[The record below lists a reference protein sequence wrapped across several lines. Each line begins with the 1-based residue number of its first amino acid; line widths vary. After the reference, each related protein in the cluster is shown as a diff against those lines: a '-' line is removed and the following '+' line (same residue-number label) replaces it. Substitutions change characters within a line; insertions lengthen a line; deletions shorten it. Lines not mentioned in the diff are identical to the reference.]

1 MTERVHSL
9 LLFSNKPSSPDRHQN
24 HTMRSIITP
33 TIYTLFAIFLTSTL
47 LSAQTPTRTPKIEEE
62 TEVVKVESRLI
73 VVPVA
78 VTNAAGEPMTGL
90 TQQDFRLSEEG
101 KNQTIESV
109 ATADAVPLEIALLFD
124 VSASTDAMFRFQ
136 QETAAKFLQ
145 DVLRP
150 NDRATIF
157 SIGQTPILVK
167 GRETATVAVAAVKSV
182 SATKGATAFF
192 DTVRSA
198 AEYLRL
204 NTPQGHRKVMI
215 VISDG
220 EDNFSVGVQKAQRRI
235 EGKIVSNQ
243 PDPDF
248 KRLRSVIAQAQE
260 TAKIQ
265 ERVSVVKALQDGDIV
280 LYSINPGGSSYHLNS
295 ISKFGQENME
305 KFAADTGGTAFL
317 PKFSPVD
324 TPNALQNGISVRKNT
339 EVLERIFKQLAS
351 ELRAQ
356 YLVQYYSDGNFAN
369 GKFVKLQVGLTNRN
383 DLSVRARQ
391 GYYVK
396 N

>member
-1 MTERVHSL
+1 MRSVIFSSTFSL
-9 LLFSNKPSSPDRHQN
+9 LSVIALAAGLQ
-24 HTMRSIITP
+24 
-33 TIYTLFAIFLTSTL
+33 
-47 LSAQTPTRTPKIEEE
+47 AQTPTPTPIEEE
-62 TEVVKVESRLI
+62 EGVVKVESRLI

-78 VTNAAGEPMTGL
+78 VTNAAGEPVQGL
-90 TQQDFRLSEEG
+90 GQQDFRIAEEG
-101 KNQTIESV
+101 RNQVIETV
-109 ATADAVPLEIALLFD
+109 AGADAVPLEIALLFD

-157 SIGQTPILVK
+157 SIGQTPILVQ
-167 GRETATVAVAAVKSV
+167 GRETASAAIAAVKTV

-204 NTPQGHRKVMI
+204 NTPQGHRKVMV

-220 EDNFSVGVQKAQRRI
+220 EDNFSVGVQREQRKL
-235 EGKIVSNQ
+235 ESKIVGND

-248 KRLRSVIAQAQE
+248 KRLKSVIARAQE

-265 ERVSVVKALQDGDIV
+265 ERINVVKALQDGDIV

-317 PKFSPVD
+317 PKFSPID
-324 TPNALQNGISVRKNT
+324 TPNALENSISMRKNT
-339 EVLERIFKQLAS
+339 EILERIFRQLAA

-356 YLVQYYSDGNFAN
+356 YLVQYYSDGDYAN
-369 GKFVKLQVGLTNRN
+369 GKFVRLNVSLNGRS
-383 DLSVRARQ
+383 DLKVRARQ